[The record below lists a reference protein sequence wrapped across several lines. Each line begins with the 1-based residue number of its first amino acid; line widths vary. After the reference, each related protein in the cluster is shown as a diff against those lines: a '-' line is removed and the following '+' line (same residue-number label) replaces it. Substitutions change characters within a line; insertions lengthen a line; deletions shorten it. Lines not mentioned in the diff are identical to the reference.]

1 MHDTKKNKEK
11 FILVAVET
19 ENLTLDVDRSLDELE
34 ELVKTSGGEVCG
46 RIIQKRDVPHR
57 GHYVGTGKVD
67 EIKDLISLYDAEG
80 IVCDDE
86 LSNTQIRNLA
96 QELDV
101 KVLDRTLLILD
112 IFANRALSAEGK
124 AQVLLAQLKY
134 RLSHLSGI
142 GKSLSRLG
150 AGIGTRGPGETKL
163 ETDRRHIR
171 NRITELTE
179 ELRNIENH
187 RKVLRD
193 NRKRQSSVVVSLV
206 GYTNAGK
213 STIMNTF
220 TGSDVYADNK
230 LFATLDTTARK
241 LSLNGQSEVIL
252 TDTVGFIHKLPAT
265 LVKAFRATLEE
276 LKYSDIIIH
285 VVDAA
290 SPYRDMHIKVVYDT
304 LSDLEISGKPII
316 TVFNKMDLEVEFPLP
331 TDKMATKEV
340 LLSAIEN
347 RGHED
352 FINSILDILKEMRK
366 PIKLLIPY
374 TEGSLL
380 NIIRERCEILEE
392 EYQNNGVYILAYVD
406 DEIFNRS
413 EKFIISHF

>member
-1 MHDTKKNKEK
+1 MHSTESKKEK
-11 FILVAVET
+11 FILVAVDTDNIEINV
-19 ENLTLDVDRSLDELE
+19 ERSLEELE

-46 RIIQKRDVPHR
+46 KIIQKRDVVHR
-57 GHYVGTGKVD
+57 GLYVGSGKVD
-67 EIKDLISLYDAEG
+67 EIRDHISLYEADG

-124 AQVLLAQLKY
+124 AQVLLAQLRY

-171 NRITELTE
+171 NQIDELTR
-179 ELRNIENH
+179 ELKQIESH
-187 RKVLRD
+187 RKLLRE
-193 NRKRQSSVVVSLV
+193 NRKKNSSIVVSLV

-241 LSLNGQSEVIL
+241 LSLKNQSEVIL
-252 TDTVGFIHKLPAT
+252 TDTVGFIHKLPTT
-265 LVKAFRATLEE
+265 LIKAFRATLEE
-276 LKYSDIIIH
+276 LKYADIIIH

-290 SPYRDMHIKVVYDT
+290 SPYRDTHMKVVYDT
-304 LSDLEISGKPII
+304 LGDLNITDKPII

-331 TDKMATKEV
+331 KDKMATKEV

-347 RGHED
+347 KGHEE
-352 FINSILDILKEMRK
+352 FIDSILNILKEMRK
-366 PIKLLIPY
+366 PVKLLIPY

-380 NIIRERCEILEE
+380 NLIRERSEILEE
-392 EYQNNGVYILAYVD
+392 TYENDGTLIVAYVD
-406 DEIFNRS
+406 EEIYNRS
-413 EKFIISHF
+413 EKFMIL